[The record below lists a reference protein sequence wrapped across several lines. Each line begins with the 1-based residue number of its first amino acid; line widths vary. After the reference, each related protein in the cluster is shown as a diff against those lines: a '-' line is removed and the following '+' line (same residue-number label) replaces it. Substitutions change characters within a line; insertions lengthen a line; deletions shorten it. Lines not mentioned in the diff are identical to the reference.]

1 VVCCCSELNCILQII
16 QNTGM
21 FNGQELIKLV
31 FVDGTV
37 QYSVTAH
44 CLEEWRVP
52 DKDTWNCIMDKVK
65 CAKENVVS

>member
-1 VVCCCSELNCILQII
+1 
-16 QNTGM
+16 M

-31 FVDGTV
+31 FDGGTV

-44 CLEEWRVP
+44 CLEEEWRVS
-52 DKDTWNCIMDKVK
+52 DKYMWNCIMHKVK

>member
-1 VVCCCSELNCILQII
+1 
-16 QNTGM
+16 M